1 MGYIYK
7 ITNDINQKSY
17 IGKTEY
23 SIEKRFKEHCSE
35 SEQERSWNRPL
46 YRAMRKYGIEHF
58 SISLIEE
65 TDNTAEAEQYW
76 ISYFNTYKT
85 GYNATLGGDGTKF
98 YDYDLIAK
106 RLIEGLNATEISNE
120 IGCCPDTVYHVAHAR
135 GISLKQQQQ
144 SGAEKSKKSVGAYSK
159 EGQLIQQ
166 FNSISDATFWIQ
178 QSKKLTSAK
187 RGIGS
192 HICAVAKGKRKT
204 AYGYVWKYL
213 E

>member
-23 SIEKRFKEHCSE
+23 SIERRFKEHCSE
-35 SEQERSWNRPL
+35 SERERSWNRPL

-85 GYNATLGGDGTKF
+85 GYNATLGGEGTKF

-106 RLIEGLNATEISNE
+106 ISN
-120 IGCCPDTVYHVAHAR
+120 
-135 GISLKQQQQ
+135 K
-144 SGAEKSKKSVGAYSK
+144 
-159 EGQLIQQ
+159 
-166 FNSISDATFWIQ
+166 
-178 QSKKLTSAK
+178 
-187 RGIGS
+187 
-192 HICAVAKGKRKT
+192 
-204 AYGYVWKYL
+204 
-213 E
+213 